1 MKKIDWH
8 SGFVNAMK
16 LELLANEDDLEYKD
30 EHLIANRA
38 QRIDLLIIKKMRSVE
53 IVNELGALFDK
64 YNIVEYKSPDDN
76 LSFGD
81 FYKILAYT
89 SLYLEELHMY
99 DEYGRDAYTMTFVRR
114 RKPIKLFMLLKRDKH
129 EVIHLKKGIYEIR
142 GHLPFRTQVI
152 VTREW
157 DDEEADIHTWLRSLT
172 NKSKGKELKGILAGT
187 PKLSDKHKKLADGV
201 INVYVEANSEYMH
214 MIKEVDSTMSEAV
227 NELFADWTLKEKE
240 RADAAEKRAAEAEA
254 KTSAIETELGATKTE
269 LGATKTELGATKTE
283 LGETKTELGKTKN
296 RLSEAMKK
304 IDDMSAQLQ
313 NALAE
318 IASLKAAQS

>member
-16 LELLANEDDLEYKD
+16 LELLANEDDLEYED

-53 IVNELGALFDK
+53 IVNEVGTLFDK
-64 YNIVEYKSPDDN
+64 YNILEYKSPDDS
-76 LSFGD
+76 LTLGD
-81 FYKILAYT
+81 FYKVLAYT
-89 SLYLEELHMY
+89 GIYLEELHRY
-99 DEYGRDAYTMTFVRR
+99 DEYGRDAFTMTFVRR
-114 RKPIKLFMLLKRDKH
+114 RKPIKLFELLRRDKH
-129 EVIHLKKGIYEIR
+129 EVFHARKGIYEIK

-157 DDEEADIHTWLRSLT
+157 DDEEAEIHTWLRSLT

-254 KTSAIETELGATKTE
+254 KTSAIETELG
-269 LGATKTELGATKTE
+269 
-283 LGETKTELGKTKN
+283 ETKTELGKTKN

>member
-16 LELLANEDDLEYKD
+16 LELLANEDDLEYED

-53 IVNELGALFDK
+53 IVNEVGTLFDK
-64 YNIVEYKSPDDN
+64 YNILEYKSPDDSLTLGN
-76 LSFGD
+76 
-81 FYKILAYT
+81 FYKVLAYT
-89 SLYLEELHMY
+89 GIYLEELHRY
-99 DEYGRDAYTMTFVRR
+99 DEYGRDAFTMTFVRR
-114 RKPIKLFMLLKRDKH
+114 RKPIKLFELLRRDKH
-129 EVIHLKKGIYEIR
+129 EVFHARKGIYEIK

-172 NKSKGKELKGILAGT
+172 NKSKGKELEGILAAT
-187 PKLSDKHKKLADGV
+187 PKLSDQHKKLADGL
-201 INVYVEANSEYMH
+201 INVFAAANMEYMRG
-214 MIKEVDSTMSEAV
+214 IKEDDSIMSEVV
-227 NELFADWTLKEKE
+227 NELFADWTLREKE

-254 KTSAIETELGATKTE
+254 KTSAIETELGE
-269 LGATKTELGATKTE
+269 TKTE

>member
-16 LELLANEDDLEYKD
+16 LELLANEDDLEYED

-53 IVNELGALFDK
+53 IVNEVGTLFDK
-64 YNIVEYKSPDDN
+64 YNILEYKSPDDS
-76 LSFGD
+76 LTLGD
-81 FYKILAYT
+81 FYKVLAYT
-89 SLYLEELHMY
+89 GIYLEELHRY
-99 DEYGRDAYTMTFVRR
+99 DEYGRDAFTMTFVRR
-114 RKPIKLFMLLKRDKH
+114 RKPIKLFELLRRDKH
-129 EVIHLKKGIYEIR
+129 EVFHARKGIYEIK

-254 KTSAIETELGATKTE
+254 KTSAIETELGE
-269 LGATKTELGATKTE
+269 TKTE

>member
-157 DDEEADIHTWLRSLT
+157 DDEEAEIHTWLRSLT
-172 NKSKGKELKGILAGT
+172 NKSKGKELEGILAGT
-187 PKLSDKHKKLADGV
+187 PKLSDQHKKLADGL
-201 INVYVEANSEYMH
+201 INVFAAANMEYMRG
-214 MIKEVDSTMSEAV
+214 IKEDDSIMSEVV

-254 KTSAIETELGATKTE
+254 KTSAIETELG
-269 LGATKTELGATKTE
+269 
-283 LGETKTELGKTKN
+283 ETKTVLIYN
-296 RLSEAMKK
+296 
-304 IDDMSAQLQ
+304 
-313 NALAE
+313 
-318 IASLKAAQS
+318 

>member
-16 LELLANEDDLEYKD
+16 LELLANEDDLEYED

-53 IVNELGALFDK
+53 IVNEVGTLFDK
-64 YNIVEYKSPDDN
+64 YNILEYKSPDDS
-76 LSFGD
+76 LTLGD
-81 FYKILAYT
+81 FYKVLAYT
-89 SLYLEELHMY
+89 GIYLEELHRY
-99 DEYGRDAYTMTFVRR
+99 DEYGRDAFTMTFVRR
-114 RKPIKLFMLLKRDKH
+114 RKPIKLFELLRRDKH
-129 EVIHLKKGIYEIR
+129 EVFHARKGIYEIK

-157 DDEEADIHTWLRSLT
+157 DDEEAEIHTWLRSLT

-254 KTSAIETELGATKTE
+254 KTSAIETELGE
-269 LGATKTELGATKTE
+269 TKTE

>member
-99 DEYGRDAYTMTFVRR
+99 DEYGRDAFTMTFVRR
-114 RKPIKLFMLLKRDKH
+114 KKPIKL
-129 EVIHLKKGIYEIR
+129 
-142 GHLPFRTQVI
+142 
-152 VTREW
+152 
-157 DDEEADIHTWLRSLT
+157 
-172 NKSKGKELKGILAGT
+172 
-187 PKLSDKHKKLADGV
+187 LSCGSS
-201 INVYVEANSEYMH
+201 N
-214 MIKEVDSTMSEAV
+214 
-227 NELFADWTLKEKE
+227 F
-240 RADAAEKRAAEAEA
+240 
-254 KTSAIETELGATKTE
+254 SAIIL
-269 LGATKTELGATKTE
+269 
-283 LGETKTELGKTKN
+283 
-296 RLSEAMKK
+296 R
-304 IDDMSAQLQ
+304 
-313 NALAE
+313 
-318 IASLKAAQS
+318 

>member
-53 IVNELGALFDK
+53 IVNEVGTLFDK
-64 YNIVEYKSPDDN
+64 YNILEYKSPDDS
-76 LSFGD
+76 LTLGD
-81 FYKILAYT
+81 FYKVLAYT
-89 SLYLEELHMY
+89 GIYLEELHRY
-99 DEYGRDAYTMTFVRR
+99 DEYGRDAFTMTFVRR
-114 RKPIKLFMLLKRDKH
+114 RKPIKLFELLRRDKH
-129 EVIHLKKGIYEIR
+129 EVFHARKGIYEIKC
-142 GHLPFRTQVI
+142 HLPFRTQVI

-157 DDEEADIHTWLRSLT
+157 DDEEAEIHTWLRSLT
-172 NKSKGKELKGILAGT
+172 NKSKGKELEGILAAT
-187 PKLSDKHKKLADGV
+187 PKLSDQHKKLADGL
-201 INVYVEANSEYMH
+201 INVFAAANMEYMRG
-214 MIKEVDSTMSEAV
+214 IKEDDSIMSEVV

-254 KTSAIETELGATKTE
+254 KTSAIETE

>member
-8 SGFVNAMK
+8 SGFVNAMR
-16 LELLANEDDLEYKD
+16 LELLANEDDLEYED

-53 IVNELGALFDK
+53 IVNEVGTLFDK
-64 YNIVEYKSPDDN
+64 YNILEYKSPDDS
-76 LSFGD
+76 LTLGD
-81 FYKILAYT
+81 FYKVLAYT
-89 SLYLEELHMY
+89 GIYLEELHRY
-99 DEYGRDAYTMTFVRR
+99 DEYGRDAFTMTFVRR
-114 RKPIKLFMLLKRDKH
+114 RKPIKLFELLRRDKH
-129 EVIHLKKGIYEIR
+129 EVFHARKGIYEIK

-269 LGATKTELGATKTE
+269 LG
-283 LGETKTELGKTKN
+283 KTKN